1 MNVWRTW
8 LLMGVLS
15 ALLVVF
21 GHLLGGQSGALFAL
35 LFSAAMNLAA
45 YWFSDRM
52 VLSMS
57 GAVPVSEA
65 EAPELYDI
73 TRRLCRR
80 AGLPMPRLYVIH
92 AAQPNA
98 FATGRNPQNAAVA
111 VTAGL
116 LEMMDRSELEGVI
129 AHELAHIKNRDI
141 LVASVAAALA
151 GAIAMLADMAQWAL
165 IFGGGRHQDG
175 GEEGGA
181 GSMLGSLL
189 MVFLA
194 PLAATLI
201 QLAISRNREYLAD
214 ATAVRIAG
222 HPHGLI
228 RALEKLA
235 YATRA
240 VPMRVNPAVSHMY
253 IAQPLSGEGLLHLFS
268 THPPISERIRRLRAM
283 A

>member
-1 MNVWRTW
+1 MKWRTW
-8 LLMGVLS
+8 LLMGALS
-15 ALLVVF
+15 ALLVAF
-21 GHLLGGQSGALFAL
+21 GYLLGGQSGALFAL
-35 LFSAAMNLAA
+35 VVSAAMNLAG
-45 YWFSDRM
+45 YWFSDRL

-57 GAVPVSEA
+57 GARPVSEA
-65 EAPELYDI
+65 EAPELYAI
-73 TRRLCRR
+73 TRRLCQR
-80 AGLPMPRLYVIH
+80 AGLPMPRLYMIP

-98 FATGRNPQNAAVA
+98 FATGRDPQHAAVA

-151 GAIAMLADMAQWAL
+151 GAITMLADMAQWAL
-165 IFGGGRHQDG
+165 VFGGGRHDD
-175 GEEGGA
+175 EEGGA
-181 GSMLGSLL
+181 GSMLGALL
-189 MVFLA
+189 MMFLA
-194 PLAATLI
+194 PLAAMLI
-201 QLAISRNREYLAD
+201 QLAISRSREYLAD
-214 ATAVRIAG
+214 ATAARIVG

-235 YATRA
+235 YATQA
-240 VPMRVNPAVSHMY
+240 MPMRVNPAVSHMY

>member
-8 LLMGVLS
+8 LLMGALS

-35 LFSAAMNLAA
+35 VVSAAMNLAG
-45 YWFSDRM
+45 YWFSDRL

-57 GAVPVSEA
+57 GATPVSEA
-65 EAPELYDI
+65 EAPELYEI
-73 TRRLCRR
+73 TRRLCQR
-80 AGLPMPRLYVIH
+80 AGLPMPRLYMIP

-151 GAIAMLADMAQWAL
+151 GAITMLADMAQWAL
-165 IFGGGRHQDG
+165 IFGGGRHEDE
-175 GEEGGA
+175 EEGGA

-194 PLAATLI
+194 PLAAMLI
-201 QLAISRNREYLAD
+201 QLAISRSREYLAD
-214 ATAVRIAG
+214 ATAARIVG

-235 YATRA
+235 YATQA

>member
-1 MNVWRTW
+1 
-8 LLMGVLS
+8 MGALS
-15 ALLVVF
+15 ALLVAF
-21 GHLLGGQSGALFAL
+21 GYLLGGQSGALFAL
-35 LFSAAMNLAA
+35 VVSAAMNLAG
-45 YWFSDRM
+45 YWFSDRL

-57 GAVPVSEA
+57 GARPVSEA
-65 EAPELYDI
+65 EAPELYAI
-73 TRRLCRR
+73 TRRLCQR
-80 AGLPMPRLYVIH
+80 AGLPMPRLYMIP

-98 FATGRNPQNAAVA
+98 FATGRDPQHAAVA

-151 GAIAMLADMAQWAL
+151 GAITMLADMAQWAL
-165 IFGGGRHQDG
+165 VFGGGRHDD
-175 GEEGGA
+175 EEGGA
-181 GSMLGSLL
+181 GSMLGALL

-194 PLAATLI
+194 PLAAMLI
-201 QLAISRNREYLAD
+201 QLAISRSREYLAD
-214 ATAVRIAG
+214 ATAARIVG

-235 YATRA
+235 YATQA
-240 VPMRVNPAVSHMY
+240 MPMRVNPAVSHMY

>member
-1 MNVWRTW
+1 MWRTW

-15 ALLVVF
+15 ALLVLF
-21 GHLLGGQSGALFAL
+21 GHLVGGESGALFAL
-35 LFSAAMNLAA
+35 VVSAVMNLFA
-45 YWFSDRM
+45 YWFSDRL
-52 VLSMS
+52 VLGMS

-65 EAPELYDI
+65 EAPELYEV
-73 TRRLCRR
+73 TRRLCQR
-80 AGLPMPRLYVIH
+80 AGLPMPRLYMIP

-98 FATGRNPQNAAVA
+98 FATGRDPHHAAVA

-129 AHELAHIKNRDI
+129 AHELAHIRNRDI

-151 GAIAMLADMAQWAL
+151 GAITMLADMAQWAL
-165 IFGGGRHQDG
+165 IFGGGRHEDE
-175 GEEGGA
+175 EEGGA

-189 MVFLA
+189 MMLLA

-201 QLAISRNREYLAD
+201 QLAISRSREYLAD
-214 ATAVRIAG
+214 ATAARIVG

-235 YATRA
+235 YATQA